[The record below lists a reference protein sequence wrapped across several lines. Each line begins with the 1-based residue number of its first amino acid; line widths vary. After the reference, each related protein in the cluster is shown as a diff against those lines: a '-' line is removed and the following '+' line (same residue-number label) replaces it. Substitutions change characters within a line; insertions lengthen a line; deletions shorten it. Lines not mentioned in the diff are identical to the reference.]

1 MVDHVPTHIAVF
13 SAGEVAV
20 VAGLEVDTQ
29 FAGDFKL
36 HVVQRAFGFGHVD
49 AAAGIAAR
57 LIHCFSPPSFRVDA
71 IVTCSGGKYAG
82 ILFKSTG
89 FAGKN

>member
-13 SAGEVAV
+13 AAGEVAV
-20 VAGLEVDTQ
+20 VAGLEVDAQ

-36 HVVQRAFGFGHVD
+36 HVVQGAFGFGHVHPTV
-49 AAAGIAAR
+49 GIAAG

-71 IVTCSGGKYAG
+71 IVTGAGQKYAG

-89 FAGKN
+89 FAGNN